1 MNGVKAPSVIA
12 LDDKSALCW
21 LYFFQSL
28 MDRLDYHSNIL
39 LSFENKDEKH
49 LPLVPPKKLEEM
61 KRRLVTL
68 PPHSRW
74 L

>member
-1 MNGVKAPSVIA
+1 
-12 LDDKSALCW
+12 
-21 LYFFQSL
+21 
-28 MDRLDYHSNIL
+28 
-39 LSFENKDEKH
+39 

-74 L
+74 LWSCFSNHRMSQGSQKCRFIDNFWQVSDLKSWYQYLHVLVS